1 MAVKLQ
7 RRLLNVHEYYSMAEA
22 GILTHKDRVELI
34 RGEVIRM
41 SPISKG
47 HAYIVDRL
55 TNIISGHLNKR
66 AFIRVQN
73 PVRLDEYSE
82 PEPDLSVLKPP
93 LETYKER
100 HPIPS
105 DIILLIEVAKTS
117 LEYDREVKIPLY
129 AEAKIPVVWLVNMK
143 KAIIEVYQKLEEDG
157 YSEKTVYQADD
168 EISIPG
174 FEQKLVVKELLDID

>member
-55 TNIISGHLNKR
+55 TNIISGLLNKR

-82 PEPDLSVLKPP
+82 PEPDLAVLKPP

-105 DIILLIEVAKTS
+105 RYHIAYRS
-117 LEYDREVKIPLY
+117 
-129 AEAKIPVVWLVNMK
+129 
-143 KAIIEVYQKLEEDG
+143 G
-157 YSEKTVYQADD
+157 
-168 EISIPG
+168 
-174 FEQKLVVKELLDID
+174 

>member
-7 RRLLNVHEYYSMAEA
+7 RRLLNVEEYYHMAEA

-34 RGEVIRM
+34 RGELIRM

-55 TNIISGHLNKR
+55 NHFLGKRLGDR

-73 PVRLDEYSE
+73 PLRIDQYSE
-82 PEPDLSVLKPP
+82 PEPDLSILKPP

-117 LEYDREVKIPLY
+117 LDYDREIKLPLY
-129 AEAKIPVVWLVNMK
+129 AEAKIPVVWLVNLT
-143 KAIIEVYQKLEEDG
+143 KATIEVYQKPEKNAYSDLKVYEAED
-157 YSEKTVYQADD
+157 V
-168 EISIPG
+168 ISIPG
-174 FEQKLVVKELLDID
+174 FEDKLLVNDLLDID